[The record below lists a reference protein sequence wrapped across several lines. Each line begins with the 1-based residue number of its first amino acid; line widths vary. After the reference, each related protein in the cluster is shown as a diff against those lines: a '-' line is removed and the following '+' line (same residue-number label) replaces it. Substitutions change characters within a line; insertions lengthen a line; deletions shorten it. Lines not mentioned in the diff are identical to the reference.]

1 MPESGST
8 EVVSNM
14 SAASVVPPAP
24 SSEKAVAKVKIDLKA
39 SRLSLSKPPSVTFDP
54 MAVNETNNQP
64 VINLNNNNEIDQ
76 KKAVSE
82 KVGNQLVPAALVHQ
96 QPSIANQE
104 RVPTPSRNNEVT
116 SSGGSVPKDL
126 TQVFF
131 RLILLK
137 HVKKS
142 RTFRTLNV
150 VTHFRQ
156 FIGVPL
162 CYSSVFRHLQFCYC
176 ATIIL

>member
-1 MPESGST
+1 
-8 EVVSNM
+8 M
-14 SAASVVPPAP
+14 SAASVVPAP

-64 VINLNNNNEIDQ
+64 VINLNNNNEIDA
-76 KKAVSE
+76 KKAVTE

-142 RTFRTLNV
+142 RTFRTYV

-162 CYSSVFRHLQFCYC
+162 CYSSVFRHLQSCYC
-176 ATIIL
+176 ATIILWSPRSLYVLTT

>member
-1 MPESGST
+1 MPESDST

-14 SAASVVPPAP
+14 SAASVVPAP

-39 SRLSLSKPPSVTFDP
+39 SRLSLSKPPSVSFDP

-64 VINLNNNNEIDQ
+64 VVNLNNNNEISS
-76 KKAVSE
+76 KKAVTE
-82 KVGNQLVPAALVHQ
+82 KVENQLVVPAALVHQQ

-131 RLILLK
+131 VL
-137 HVKKS
+137 
-142 RTFRTLNV
+142 
-150 VTHFRQ
+150 
-156 FIGVPL
+156 
-162 CYSSVFRHLQFCYC
+162 FC
-176 ATIIL
+176 

>member
-1 MPESGST
+1 
-8 EVVSNM
+8 M
-14 SAASVVPPAP
+14 SAASVVPAP

-64 VINLNNNNEIDQ
+64 VINLNNNNEIDA
-76 KKAVSE
+76 KKAVTE
-82 KVGNQLVPAALVHQ
+82 KVGNQLVPAALVHQQ

-142 RTFRTLNV
+142 RTSRTYV

-156 FIGVPL
+156 FMGVPL
-162 CYSSVFRHLQFCYC
+162 CYSSVFRHLFCYC
-176 ATIIL
+176 AAIML

>member
-1 MPESGST
+1 MPESDST

-14 SAASVVPPAP
+14 SAASVVPAP
-24 SSEKAVAKVKIDLKA
+24 SSEKAVAKVKIDLKT

-64 VINLNNNNEIDQ
+64 VINLNNNNEIDA
-76 KKAVSE
+76 KKAVTE

-142 RTFRTLNV
+142 RTFRTYV

-176 ATIIL
+176 ATIML

>member
-1 MPESGST
+1 
-8 EVVSNM
+8 M
-14 SAASVVPPAP
+14 SAASVVPAP
-24 SSEKAVAKVKIDLKA
+24 SSEKAVAKVKIDLKT

-64 VINLNNNNEIDQ
+64 VINLNNNNEIDA
-76 KKAVSE
+76 KKAVTE

-104 RVPTPSRNNEVT
+104 RVPTPSRNIEVT

-142 RTFRTLNV
+142 RTFRTYV

-176 ATIIL
+176 ATIML